1 MYKLPRGA
9 FFVFIFNSQGGIS
22 MGKPIMFQG
31 TASNAGK
38 SFIVAA
44 FCRIFH
50 QDGLKVIPFKSQ
62 NMALNSYITDEGL
75 EMGRAQVFQAEAAGV
90 MPSVKMNPVLLKPH
104 ADKHCQVVL
113 NGKVYGNMSA
123 MEYHEFKPQLAD
135 MIREVYEDI
144 SSENDVVVIE
154 GAGSPAE
161 INLRDK
167 DIVNMGMAEIADAPV
182 ILIGDIDKGGV
193 FAALV
198 GTIMLLTEEEK
209 KRVKG
214 VIINKFRGDIK
225 ILEPGIKMLEDIIKI
240 PVLGV
245 IPYMYVNIEDE
256 DSLTTRFNHQSNKQ
270 KDIQIEVVYLPHI
283 SNFTDCNIFE
293 TQDDISIKYITRGK
307 SIGNPDILIIPGSK
321 NTMEDLL
328 YLKESGLAKQIIEFS
343 KTGKL
348 LFGICGGYQILGK
361 KICDPSGVECGMSEL
376 QGLGLLDIETI
387 FEEEKVTTQVQ
398 GTIHGNLNGYLEG
411 LAGKK
416 ISGYEIHMGIST
428 LGKAAK
434 PILTI
439 NERLGEKVQYA
450 EGCTNEEGNV
460 IGTYLHGFFDEL
472 DFTRDLLNHIRAQ
485 KGLAAQNSE
494 VTSFKEFKDR
504 EYDKIAQITR
514 ENVDLEAIY
523 QMIRV

>member
-1 MYKLPRGA
+1 
-9 FFVFIFNSQGGIS
+9 

-38 SFIVAA
+38 SFVVAA

-50 QDGLKVIPFKSQ
+50 QDGLKTIPFKSQ

-90 MPSVKMNPVLLKPH
+90 LPSVRMNPVLLKPH
-104 ADKHCQVVL
+104 ADKHCQVII

-123 MEYHEFKPQLAD
+123 VEYHEFKPQLAG
-135 MIREVYEDI
+135 MIKEVYEKI
-144 SSENDVVVIE
+144 SIENDVVVIE

-167 DIVNMGMAEIADAPV
+167 DIVNMGMAELADSPV

-193 FAALV
+193 FAAIV

-214 VIINKFRGDIK
+214 VIINKFRGDVK

-245 IPYMYVNIEDE
+245 IPYMHVNIEDE
-256 DSLTTRFNHQSNKQ
+256 DSLTTRFNQQTNRQ
-270 KDIQIEVVYLPHI
+270 KDIQIEVICLPHI

-293 TQDDISIKYITRGK
+293 TQEDVSIRYITRGK
-307 SIGNPDILIIPGSK
+307 SIGSPDMLIIPGSK
-321 NTMEDLL
+321 NTIEDLI
-328 YLKESGLAKQIIEFS
+328 YLKESGIAKQISDFA

-348 LFGICGGYQILGK
+348 IVGICGGYQILGK
-361 KICDPSGVECGMSEL
+361 KLCDPSGVECGISEIE
-376 QGLGLLDIETI
+376 GLGLLDIETT

-398 GTIHGNLNGYLEG
+398 GTINKALPGCLEG
-411 LAGKK
+411 LAGKR
-416 ISGYEIHMGIST
+416 ITGYEIHMGITT
-428 LGKAAK
+428 LGKSAK
-434 PILTI
+434 SLLTI
-439 NERLGEKVQYA
+439 QERLGEKVEYTD
-450 EGCTNEEGNV
+450 GCTNEAGNV
-460 IGTYLHGFFDEL
+460 MGTYLHGIFDEI
-472 DFTRDLLNHIRAQ
+472 DFTRSLLNHIRAQ
-485 KGLAAQNSE
+485 KGLEGKTSE
-494 VTSFKEFKDR
+494 VTSFKEFKDK
-504 EYDKIAQITR
+504 EYDKMAQIVR
-514 ENVDLEAIY
+514 ESVDMGAIY
-523 QMIRV
+523 KLIRE

>member
-1 MYKLPRGA
+1 
-9 FFVFIFNSQGGIS
+9 

-50 QDGLKVIPFKSQ
+50 QDGLKTIPFKSQ

-90 MPSVKMNPVLLKPH
+90 LPNVKMNPVLLKPH

-123 MEYHEFKPQLAD
+123 VEYHEFKPQLAD
-135 MIREVYEDI
+135 MIREVYETI

-167 DIVNMGMAEIADAPV
+167 DIVNMGMAEIADSPV

-245 IPYMYVNIEDE
+245 IPYMHVNIEDE
-256 DSLTTRFNHQSNKQ
+256 DSLTTRFNKISSKQ
-270 KDIQIEVVYLPHI
+270 KEVEIEVICLPHI

-293 TQDDISIKYITRGK
+293 TQDDVSIKYITRGK
-307 SIGNPDILIIPGSK
+307 SIGNPDMLIIPGSK
-321 NTMEDLL
+321 NTIEDLL
-328 YLKESGLAKQIIEFS
+328 YLKESGLAKQIIAFS

-348 LFGICGGYQILGK
+348 VFGICGGYQILGK
-361 KICDPSGVECGMSEL
+361 KLCDPSGVESGILEL
-376 QGLGLLDIETI
+376 QGLGLLDIETT

-398 GTIHGNLNGYLEG
+398 GTINKNLSGYLEG
-411 LAGKK
+411 LSDKK

-428 LGKAAK
+428 LGKTAK

-439 NERLGEKVQYA
+439 HERLGQKVA
-450 EGCTNEEGNV
+450 CLEGCTNEEGNV
-460 IGTYLHGFFDEL
+460 IGTYLHGVFDEL
-472 DFTRDLLNHIRAQ
+472 DFTRSLLNVIRNQ
-485 KGLAAQNSE
+485 KGLEPKTSD
-494 VTSFKEFKDR
+494 VGSFKAFKDK
-504 EYDKIAQITR
+504 EYDKIAQIVR
-514 ENVDLEAIY
+514 ESVDLETIY
-523 QMIRV
+523 KMIRA

>member
-1 MYKLPRGA
+1 
-9 FFVFIFNSQGGIS
+9 

-44 FCRIFH
+44 FCRIFY

-75 EMGRAQVFQAEAAGV
+75 EMGRAQVFQAEAAGIQ
-90 MPSVKMNPVLLKPH
+90 PNVKMNPVLLKPH
-104 ADKHCQVVL
+104 ADKHCQVVI

-123 MEYHEFKPQLAD
+123 VEYHEFKPQLAE
-135 MIREVYEDI
+135 MIKEVYETI
-144 SSENDVVVIE
+144 SHDNDVVVIE

-167 DIVNMGMAEIADAPV
+167 DIVNMGMAELADSPV

-193 FAALV
+193 FAALA
-198 GTIMLLTEEEK
+198 GTIMLLSEEEK

-245 IPYMYVNIEDE
+245 IPYMHVNIEDE
-256 DSLTTRFNHQSNKQ
+256 DSLTTRFNHQNHKQ
-270 KDIQIEVVYLPHI
+270 KDIEIEVVCLPHI
-283 SNFTDCNIFE
+283 SNFTDLNIFE
-293 TQDDISIKYITRGK
+293 TQEDVSIKYITRGK

-321 NTMEDLL
+321 NTIEDLL
-328 YLKESGLAKQIIEFS
+328 YLKESGLARQITALS
-343 KTGKL
+343 QKGKL
-348 LFGICGGYQILGK
+348 IFGICGGYQILGK
-361 KICDPSGVECGMSEL
+361 KLCDPSGIECGINEIE
-376 QGLGLLDIETI
+376 GLGLLDIETV
-387 FEEEKVTTQVQ
+387 FEAEKVTTQVE
-398 GTIHGNLNGYLEG
+398 GTVNKDLPGYLQN

-416 ISGYEIHMGIST
+416 VSGYEIHMGIST
-428 LGKAAK
+428 LGNGVK

-439 NERLGEKVQYA
+439 KEKLGKKVQLL
-450 EGCTNEEGNV
+450 EGCMNQEGNV
-460 IGTYLHGFFDEL
+460 MGTYLHGIFDEL
-472 DFTRDLLNHIRAQ
+472 DFTRSLLNYIRTQ
-485 KGLAAQNSE
+485 KGLESKVSE
-494 VTSFKEFKDR
+494 VTSFKAFKDK
-504 EYDKIAQITR
+504 EYDKIAQIVR
-514 ENVDLEAIY
+514 ENVDMEAIY
-523 QMIRV
+523 KMIRG

>member
-1 MYKLPRGA
+1 
-9 FFVFIFNSQGGIS
+9 
-22 MGKPIMFQG
+22 MGRPIMFQG

-62 NMALNSYITDEGL
+62 NMALNSYITEEGL

-90 MPSVKMNPVLLKPH
+90 LPNVKMNPVLLKPH

-123 MEYHEFKPQLAD
+123 VEYHEFKPQLSG
-135 MIREVYEDI
+135 MIREVYETI
-144 SSENDVVVIE
+144 ERENDVVVIE

-167 DIVNMGMAEIADAPV
+167 DIVNMGMAEIADSPV

-214 VIINKFRGDIK
+214 VIINKFRGDVK

-245 IPYMYVNIEDE
+245 IPYMHVNIEDE

-270 KDIQIEVVYLPHI
+270 KDIQVEVVCLPHI

-293 TQDDISIKYITRGK
+293 TQEDVSIKYITRGK
-307 SIGNPDILIIPGSK
+307 NIGNPDVLIIPGSK
-321 NTMEDLL
+321 NTIEDLL

-343 KTGKL
+343 KAGKL
-348 LFGICGGYQILGK
+348 VVGICGGYQILGK
-361 KICDPSGVECGMSEL
+361 KLCDPRGVECGIGEL
-376 QGLGLLDIETI
+376 DGLGLLDIETV

-398 GTIHGNLNGYLEG
+398 GTINQNLSGYLEG
-411 LAGKK
+411 LADKK
-416 ISGYEIHMGIST
+416 VCGYEIHMGIST
-428 LGKAAK
+428 LGKGAS

-439 NERLGEKVQYA
+439 NERLGQKVECQ

-460 IGTYLHGFFDEL
+460 IGTYLHGIFDEIE
-472 DFTRDLLNHIRAQ
+472 FTRSLLNHIRDK
-485 KGLAAQNSE
+485 KGLEAKISD

-504 EYDKIAQITR
+504 EYDKMAQIVR
-514 ENVDLEAIY
+514 ESVDLETIY
-523 QMIRV
+523 KLIRE